1 MGDFFCEP
9 IIFRK
14 RWCKTVDISARG
26 KVYSIGDKGGDELFP
41 KYAFLPWERDTE
53 MKTPNFGYNT
63 INGLDEKT
71 IRRLEEEFQRHGYRN
86 KTEFLVALWKKA
98 LDDLDSERSLEGKNQ
113 YQEVGKALLAIQE
126 SLKRIEESQNQ
137 NEIKDI
143 SYRHLLENIYW
154 MLKFLLSSQNL
165 EFEEIE
171 DGKFDFLPVRLSRQ
185 MKENQKLY
193 GNTQR
198 TGTNALL

>member
-1 MGDFFCEP
+1 M
-9 IIFRK
+9 
-14 RWCKTVDISARG
+14 
-26 KVYSIGDKGGDELFP
+26 
-41 KYAFLPWERDTE
+41 
-53 MKTPNFGYNT
+53 
-63 INGLDEKT
+63 
-71 IRRLEEEFQRHGYRN
+71 
-86 KTEFLVALWKKA
+86 
-98 LDDLDSERSLEGKNQ
+98 
-113 YQEVGKALLAIQE
+113 GKALLAIQE

-137 NEIKDI
+137 NEIMDI